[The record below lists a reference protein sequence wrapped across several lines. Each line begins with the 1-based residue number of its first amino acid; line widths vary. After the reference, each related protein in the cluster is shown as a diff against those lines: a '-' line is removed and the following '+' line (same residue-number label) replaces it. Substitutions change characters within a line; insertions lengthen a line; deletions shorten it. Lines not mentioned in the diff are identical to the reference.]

1 VVRPQ
6 ARAVSFVAV
15 PILEVTGLRPPADI
29 DLRAALS
36 AVCTEV
42 AALLGEAASGTWAI
56 WRTADEY
63 VEGTVGVDTQP
74 ATTHPPRVRV
84 IAFEG
89 KAGEQIAAVIT
100 CVADAL
106 ARELKL
112 EQGNVF
118 VTYEEATSGRLYTGG
133 QVVGR

>member
-1 VVRPQ
+1 MCATSSRSSTSATASKPSSSHTEPDSQ
-6 ARAVSFVAV
+6 SRT
-15 PILEVTGLRPPADI
+15 EHLRPPADI

-56 WRTADEY
+56 W
-63 VEGTVGVDTQP
+63 
-74 ATTHPPRVRV
+74 RVRV

-118 VTYEEATSGRLYTGG
+118 VTYEEATSGASTR
-133 QVVGR
+133 VVRS